1 MANAVE
7 VAVVAPTANVSVAP
21 LDRVST
27 SAVVCGAWSMVA
39 ERVAVPAP
47 SSTVRSAS
55 ATVVTSAPSTMVPVP
70 LVPPMVRVRVSL
82 ASMAASSV
90 VGMVTLKLDIPVA
103 TVIVPSP
110 LSVTPAPNV
119 GAP

>member
-1 MANAVE
+1 MVKLTGS
-7 VAVVAPTANVSVAP
+7 PSVASP
-21 LDRVST
+21 PTLPVTATVPPDSAALIT
-27 SAVVCGAWSMVA
+27 SSAVIASTVMVA
-39 ERVAVPAP
+39 
-47 SSTVRSAS
+47 SAAS
-55 ATVVTSAPSTMVPVP
+55 LSTMVPVP

-90 VGMVTLKLDIPVA
+90 VGMVTLKLDVPAA